1 MGNMKIFRQIVM
13 DEEGLSLI
21 ELLAVVVV
29 SAILFVSTMQV
40 LNSVMAI
47 TRKQTLQAECQQ
59 TANILVAQMTT
70 MLKNNQGL
78 TIEDNNTA
86 EISLVNKSGGR
97 KTIRLTNSH
106 NRILIDREEINPTL
120 IVTTPEG
127 GSKKNYRENNTE
139 LNVVLV
145 EFFDNDSQ
153 LIYARRVDLTTYV
166 EKESKGW
173 W

>member
-1 MGNMKIFRQIVM
+1 MKTLRQIAM

-70 MLKNNQGL
+70 MLKHNQGL

-86 EISLVNKSGGR
+86 KISLVNKSGGR

-106 NRILIDREEINPTL
+106 NRILIDKEEINPKL
-120 IVTTPEG
+120 IVTNPEG
-127 GSKKNYRENNTE
+127 FGKPNFRENNTD
-139 LNVVLV
+139 LNVVTLDFFNKENQLV
-145 EFFDNDSQ
+145 
-153 LIYARRVDLTTYV
+153 YTRRVDLTTYV